1 MMQRIW
7 NWFRWAKA
15 TSHHPV
21 GVILYTRAGCHLCDD
36 ALRIL
41 TENQRS
47 HAFALD
53 IVDVDTD
60 PILAIRYGARVPVVV
75 INEKERFHGNVN
87 PVLLARLLRH
97 EAS

>member
-7 NWFRWAKA
+7 NWFRRAKA
-15 TSHHPV
+15 TSPYRA

-36 ALRIL
+36 ALRVL
-41 TENQRS
+41 TETQRS

-60 PILAIRYGARVPVVV
+60 PKLAANYGARVPVVV
-75 INEKERFHGNVN
+75 INEKERFHGTVN
-87 PVLLARLLRH
+87 PTLLVRLLRRD
-97 EAS
+97 AS